1 MEMALIDGV
10 LAGIALAVCVV
21 LLLRLVVGARR
32 RDRFDAAARRTWRA
46 SRQRAV
52 ALWRWPGQRRAAARA
67 ADEIIRRAAR
77 RDADQDG
84 NVIRPKA
91 FHEGRGP
98 RKPH

>member
-1 MEMALIDGV
+1 MALKTANSGSIGANSQARFS
-10 LAGIALAVCVV
+10 LRIA
-21 LLLRLVVGARR
+21 
-32 RDRFDAAARRTWRA
+32 FKDA
-46 SRQRAV
+46 
-52 ALWRWPGQRRAAARA
+52 WRWPGQRRAAARA